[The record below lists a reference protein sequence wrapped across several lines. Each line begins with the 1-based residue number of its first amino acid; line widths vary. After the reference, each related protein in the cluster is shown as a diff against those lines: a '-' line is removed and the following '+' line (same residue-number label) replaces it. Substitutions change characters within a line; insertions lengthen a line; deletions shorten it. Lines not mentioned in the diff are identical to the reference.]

1 MSRFADLLGTV
12 LNKFQLGIGGPQ
24 LKNNAG
30 AVEARN
36 AIDSA
41 YAALSA
47 ALVNVYGNSVV
58 LNAGATE
65 SGSSWKFTMQSPA
78 SGQTA
83 DMTVVWPGAAP
94 SAGMALTVASASA
107 GVVTLQWQS
116 VGGATNNVA
125 TDTTSLAFGSTSP
138 VAMFTLPANAVVQAV
153 RVVVDTP
160 FTGAPS
166 LSIGI
171 AGTTSKYLGS
181 TQVDLTAAAATVFEV
196 EPGLPADAA
205 SEALIA
211 TYAAGA
217 ATAGAGRILVDY
229 VIPS

>member
-12 LNKFQLGIGGPQ
+12 FPKFQLGIGGPQ

-30 AVEARN
+30 AVEART
-36 AIDSA
+36 ADDSA
-41 YAALSA
+41 YAAVNA
-47 ALVNVYGNSVV
+47 ALVNVYGNSVL

-138 VAMFTLPANAVVQAV
+138 VAMFTLPANAIVQAV

-160 FTGAPS
+160 FNGAPS
-166 LSIGI
+166 LSVGI
-171 AGTTSKYLGS
+171 TGTTSKYLGS

-217 ATAGAGRILVDY
+217 ATAGAARILVDY
-229 VIPS
+229 VIPG